1 MRLRACAKTYFV
13 VYSIVQINDEATIRS
28 WLKTCVA
35 AAVRDIRYQMCSFSI
50 DFSLW
55 QHFVQA
61 SAWLGWSLFEIQAP
75 TLFNRADQTNMFN
88 YTSCKLAAKYSRPKV
103 SGLWSQHYQ
112 VIKLPTKT
120 FNTRTGRWMYNV
132 QCIWG
137 KESETA
143 NQNCLDCRLV
153 AGRRVVLQVLLNSDN
168 KDKLNWLRSKF
179 GNFAI

>member
-1 MRLRACAKTYFV
+1 MTRQQYA
-13 VYSIVQINDEATIRS
+13 QIS

-75 TLFNRADQTNMFN
+75 TLFNRADQTNMVN
-88 YTSCKLAAKYSRPKV
+88 YTSCKLAAKYSRLKV
-103 SGLWSQHYQ
+103 CELWSQHYQ

-120 FNTRTGRWMYNV
+120 LNTKTGRCIYNASTMYIY
-132 QCIWG
+132 IWG